1 MISILIP
8 VFNNNITDLVHDL
21 YKQMEVVSVKTEI
34 IIVDDASESE
44 NLENSK
50 LSALKNVKY
59 ERLIKNIGRSKIRNH
74 LASLANFDYLLFI
87 DCDAKVINNK
97 FIINYVD
104 CIKNNREVVCGGLVY
119 ENKKPQNHKLYFRW
133 YYGIKREYRTID
145 KRIKKP
151 FKSFS
156 SFNFLI
162 KKDVFQQIKFDEEI
176 LNYGHEDTLLGLELQ
191 KQTIEIYH
199 IDNPLLHDGLEDAG
213 QFISKTNQSVK
224 NLKYLVKN
232 YPKLQSLTYTIKL
245 IKYVQFI
252 KKIKLAWLFKLFYN
266 ILGNVFIK
274 NLLSKHP
281 SLYIFDFYKIC
292 YYFSL

>member
-21 YKQMEVVSVKTEI
+21 YKQIEVISIKTEI
-34 IIVDDASESE
+34 IIVDDASEGDD
-44 NLENSK
+44 LENSK
-50 LSALKNVKY
+50 LSELRNVKY

-97 FIINYVD
+97 FIKNYVD

-145 KRIKKP
+145 KRIKEP

-162 KKDVFQQIKFDEEI
+162 KKDVFQQIRFDEEI

-191 KQTIEIYH
+191 KQTTEIYH

-213 QFISKTNQSVK
+213 QFISKTNQSVE

-232 YPKLQSLTYTIKL
+232 YPKLQSLTDTIKL

-252 KKIKLAWLFKLFYN
+252 KRIKLAWLFKLFYN
-266 ILGNVFIK
+266 IIGKVFIK

>member
-21 YKQMEVVSVKTEI
+21 YKQIEVIPIRTEI
-34 IIVDDASESE
+34 IIVDDASEGDD
-44 NLENSK
+44 LENSK
-50 LSALKNVKY
+50 LSELKNVKY
-59 ERLIKNIGRSKIRNH
+59 ERLIKNIGRSKIRNY

-97 FIINYVD
+97 FIKNYAD
-104 CIKNNREVVCGGLVY
+104 CIKKNREVVCGGLVY

-133 YYGIKREYRTID
+133 YYGINREYRTID
-145 KRIKKP
+145 KRIKEP

-162 KKDVFQQIKFDEEI
+162 KKNVFQQIRFDEEI

-191 KQTIEIYH
+191 KQITEIYH

-232 YPKLQSLTYTIKL
+232 YPKLQSLTDTIKL

-252 KKIKLAWLFKLFYN
+252 KRIKLAWLFRLFYSLAN
-266 ILGNVFIK
+266 KVFIK